1 MSVGY
6 SRYMEKQTEHMR
18 KFMQSVNQKTW
29 RELRKEAQ
37 SRDVS
42 IQELVRVE
50 IIPLW
55 LKSRK

>member
-1 MSVGY
+1 MVDKK
-6 SRYMEKQTEHMR
+6 ETPR
-18 KFMQSVNQKTW
+18 KFLQSIGMTTW

-42 IQELVRVE
+42 IQELIRVE

-55 LKSRK
+55 LKSRQ

>member
-1 MSVGY
+1 
-6 SRYMEKQTEHMR
+6 MEIFKEDMR
-18 KFMQSVNQKTW
+18 KFQQSVNDKTW
-29 RELRKEAQ
+29 RELRTEAQ

>member
-1 MSVGY
+1 
-6 SRYMEKQTEHMR
+6 METLNERMR
-18 KFMQSVNQKTW
+18 KFMQTVGDSTW
-29 RELRKEAQ
+29 RALVREAK

-42 IQELVRVE
+42 VQELIRVE

>member
-1 MSVGY
+1 
-6 SRYMEKQTEHMR
+6 MEKTNESMR
-18 KFMQSVNQKTW
+18 KFMQTVGIATW
-29 RELRKEAQ
+29 RALRKEAQ

-42 IQELVRVE
+42 IQQLIRVE